1 MPNENSARPRHNLLR
16 KGNLDMSD
24 KSDSLV
30 TRLFKRVFPRMP
42 DFYGLLNDQCNVLV
56 EAMQAFVTYMENG
69 SEADAETVRALEKR
83 GDELKVRNTD
93 ILNRAFSTPMD
104 REDIYRAITALDLG
118 LNYAKTTTREMEV
131 LELSPDAFMLEMA
144 VEYLR
149 AAEALQEGFRKLSSA
164 PADADNCAGAARKT
178 ERNVEKIYRRALAK
192 LFEVDATIT
201 RLEAGEQGSR
211 AEAMLTVVDI
221 FKRREIY
228 RHLSNGSDRLARAA
242 DRLHDIIVKLT

>member
-1 MPNENSARPRHNLLR
+1 
-16 KGNLDMSD
+16 MSD

-30 TRLFKRVFPRMP
+30 IRLINRVFPRMP
-42 DFYGLLNDQCNVLV
+42 DFYGLLNDQCDVLV
-56 EAMQAFVTYMENG
+56 EAMDAFVTYMESG
-69 SEADAETVRALEKR
+69 READAKMVRALEKR
-83 GDELKVRNTD
+83 GDELKLRNSD
-93 ILNRAFSTPMD
+93 ILNRAFSTPID
-104 REDIYRAITALDLG
+104 REDIYRAITSLDMG

-144 VEYLR
+144 VEYR
-149 AAEALQEGFRKLSSA
+149 HAAEALQEGFRKLKTD
-164 PADADNCAGAARKT
+164 PADADNHANAARKT

-192 LFEVDATIT
+192 LFDADQLIAKLKASEQDSKT
-201 RLEAGEQGSR
+201 EAV
-211 AEAMLTVVDI
+211 LLVVEI